1 MKRVSPYVLAL
12 VLAAQPVAADDRD
25 SVGEGLDLM
34 ERGAQLLLRELL
46 RGLETPLRDLGDQ
59 IGDLSGYHPPEILPN
74 GDIILR
80 RRTPQTPE
88 SGPDDLPEG
97 GAGEIEL

>member
-1 MKRVSPYVLAL
+1 MLAL
-12 VLAAQPVAADDRD
+12 ALMAQPVAADDRD

-46 RGLETPLRDLGDQ
+46 RGLERPLRDLGDQ
-59 IGDLSGYHPPEILPN
+59 IGDLSGYHAPEILPN

-80 RRTPQTPE
+80 RRTP
-88 SGPDDLPEG
+88 SGPDPDPEALPEEVPEG
-97 GAGEIEL
+97 GTGEIEL